1 MFAGLD
7 LPHEYYSY
15 QGTIVYNPHEFY
27 GFMLVIVL

>member
-27 GFMLVIVL
+27 GLC